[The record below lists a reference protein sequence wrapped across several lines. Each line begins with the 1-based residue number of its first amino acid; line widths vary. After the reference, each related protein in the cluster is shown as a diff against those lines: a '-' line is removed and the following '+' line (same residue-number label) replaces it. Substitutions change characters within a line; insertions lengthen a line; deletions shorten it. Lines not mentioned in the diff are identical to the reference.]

1 MTTRNQTIWTEEM
14 VAIAAGMKRAGFTA
28 KAIAAR
34 LGVTFKSVESK
45 LQKVG
50 AKRDLTGN
58 SGGKKFK
65 GLGRQAIEAIDGA
78 AATAEVL
85 GAYSTIE

>member
-1 MTTRNQTIWTEEM
+1 MSRTIWTKEM
-14 VAIAAGMKRAGFTA
+14 VAIAAGMKRAGFTT

-34 LGVTFKSVESK
+34 LGVPFKSTQNK
-45 LQKVG
+45 LQEVG
-50 AKRDLTGN
+50 AKRNLDGTTGT
-58 SGGKKFK
+58 KFK
-65 GLGRQAIEAIDGA
+65 GLGRQAIEAVDGA